1 MKHQPNNKNNTDRVL
16 KFYVT
21 NGDYNLFKAEYEA
34 SGYSSVSAYLRK
46 KIIGNG
52 VIIPNTR
59 KLKSKLDTIGY
70 QYERI
75 GNNINQVAKK
85 VHLYNKEGRFPDDA
99 MTRFNEIMEKY
110 MKVTSDLTMAHRVFL
125 RQLSK

>member
-21 NGDYNLFKAEYEA
+21 NGDYNLLKAEYEA
-34 SGYSSVSAYLRK
+34 SGYGSVSAYLRK

-52 VIIPNTR
+52 IVIPNTME
-59 KLKSKLDTIGY
+59 LKNKLDTIGY

-75 GNNINQVAKK
+75 GNNINQIAKK
-85 VHLYNKEGRFPDDA
+85 VHLYNKEGRFPIDA
-99 MTRFNEIMEKY
+99 MNKFDEVMEAY
-110 MKVTSDLTMAHRVFL
+110 LKVTINLSRAHRPFL
-125 RQLSK
+125 RQLSR

>member
-21 NGDYNLFKAEYEA
+21 NGDYNLLKAEYEA

-46 KIIGNG
+46 KTIGNG
-52 VIIPNTR
+52 VIIPNTSE
-59 KLKSKLDTIGY
+59 LKSKLDTIGY

-75 GNNINQVAKK
+75 GNNINQIAKK
-85 VHLYNKEGRFPDDA
+85 VHLYNKEGRFPIDV

-110 MKVTSDLTMAHRVFL
+110 MKVTSDLTMAHRAFL